1 MTCVK
6 GACDVDLFRTTAM
19 TGARAHTQLPSH
31 QPVPLLFNQQR
42 HHPIRLDLTS
52 YIPSKLS
59 NAVLVTHIPQE
70 APEQ

>member
-1 MTCVK
+1 
-6 GACDVDLFRTTAM
+6 
-19 TGARAHTQLPSH
+19 H
-31 QPVPLLFNQQR
+31 QPVSLFFNQQR

-52 YIPSKLS
+52 YIPSQLS

>member
-1 MTCVK
+1 MAPFSLCSLSTYAPK
-6 GACDVDLFRTTAM
+6 GLE
-19 TGARAHTQLPSH
+19 AHTQLPSH
-31 QPVPLLFNQQR
+31 QPVSLFFNQQR

-52 YIPSKLS
+52 YIPSQLS